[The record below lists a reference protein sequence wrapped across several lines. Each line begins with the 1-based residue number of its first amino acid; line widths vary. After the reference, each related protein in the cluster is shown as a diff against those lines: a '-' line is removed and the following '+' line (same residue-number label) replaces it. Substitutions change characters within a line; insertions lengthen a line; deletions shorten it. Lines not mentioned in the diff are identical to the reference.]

1 MGGHNTCLRFGLLN
15 WMLCH
20 HCPHHNLK
28 FVIRYLQH
36 VIGVFGDRFY
46 RLNLKEKR
54 ILVEFETT
62 YVVGKEKV
70 LKGFWGF

>member
-1 MGGHNTCLRFGLLN
+1 MSSFWFVELDVVSSLSSSQ
-15 WMLCH
+15 
-20 HCPHHNLK
+20 LK